1 MKIQYIQNTCD
12 IDGIKVDGEYL
23 VLLKDGIP
31 LSYLDLSNTVLEV
44 IYIEDLLRPFE
55 VDIEFE
61 ELSEISPAIKRR
73 VNKFLK
79 NAGCE

>member
-23 VLLKDGIP
+23 VLLKDGVP
-31 LSYLDLSNTVLEV
+31 LSYLDLSNTM
-44 IYIEDLLRPFE
+44 IDMMYIEDLLRPFG

-61 ELSEISPAIKRR
+61 ELDEISPAIKRR

-79 NAGCE
+79 NTAP

>member
-12 IDGIKVDGEYL
+12 IDGINASGEIM

-31 LSYLDLSNTVLEV
+31 VSYLDQSDAIIDLPYLA
-44 IYIEDLLRPFE
+44 DLLTPCGI
-55 VDIEFE
+55 DIEFE
-61 ELSEISPAIKRR
+61 ELDDVSPTIKRR

-79 NAGCE
+79 AAGY